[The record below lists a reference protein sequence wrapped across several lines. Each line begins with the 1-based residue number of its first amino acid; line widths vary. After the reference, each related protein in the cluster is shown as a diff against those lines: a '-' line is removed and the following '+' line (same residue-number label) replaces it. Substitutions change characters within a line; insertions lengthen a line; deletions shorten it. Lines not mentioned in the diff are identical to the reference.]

1 MIYFDN
7 ASTTKPD
14 KDVLDAFVK
23 ASEEN
28 YANPHSIHRL
38 AVDNAANIER
48 KKQETLKDL
57 NLSSR
62 DYEVIFT
69 SGATESNN
77 IIIQGFAHR
86 NKKRFSHLLTSNIE
100 HSSVENVFKEL
111 EKEGFKVDYIKV
123 TKEGVLDFD
132 DLRAHL
138 DGKPVFASFMAV
150 NNEIG
155 TVNNLE
161 KIREIIGP
169 EGILH
174 SDLVQGLGKAKINF
188 SSLDMMT
195 FTSHKIYGLKGCGCF
210 IKKRKINL
218 SPIVFGG
225 NQEEGLR
232 SGTMDYPSICA
243 FTLAVSKVIKD
254 YDKGFENVKEIRDY
268 IASELK
274 KVDGVIVHDFINA
287 SPYILSISLTK
298 KKASVVVEGLSNEDI
313 FVNSVSACNSRT
325 DAKSFVIEAIGC
337 SELEAKN
344 PIRLSFGKYN
354 TINEAKEFVKV
365 FKKILESIKS
375 ED

>member
-38 AVDNAANIER
+38 AMENAANIER
-48 KKQETLKDL
+48 KKQEILKDL

-77 IIIQGFAHR
+77 IVIQGFAHR
-86 NKKRFSHLLTSNIE
+86 NMKRFSHLLTSNIE

-132 DLRAHL
+132 DLKAHL

-155 TVNNLE
+155 TVNNLR

-169 EGILH
+169 DSILH
-174 SDLVQGLGKAKINF
+174 SDLVQGLGKAKIDF

-218 SPIVFGG
+218 NPIIFGG

-243 FTLAVSKVIKD
+243 FTLAVSKVIKN
-254 YDKGFENVKEIRDY
+254 YDKDYENVKEIRDY

-274 KVDGVIVHDFINA
+274 KIDGVFVHDFVDA

-298 KKASVVVEGLSNEDI
+298 KKASVVVEGLSNKDI

-325 DAKSFVIEAIGC
+325 DAKSFAIKAIGC

-365 FKKILESIKS
+365 FKEILESIKS
-375 ED
+375 EG

>member
-14 KDVLDAFVK
+14 KEVLEAFTK

-28 YANPHSIHRL
+28 FANPHSIHKL
-38 AVDNAANIER
+38 AMENAANIER
-48 KKQETLKDL
+48 KKNDILKTI
-57 NLSSR
+57 NLSNR

-77 IIIQGFAHR
+77 IVIQGFAHR
-86 NKKRFSHLLTSNIE
+86 NQKRFNHFLTSNVE

-123 TKEGVLDFD
+123 TKDGVLDLD
-132 DLRAHL
+132 DLKAHL

-155 TVNNLE
+155 TTNDLK

-169 EGILH
+169 DSILH
-174 SDLVQGLGKAKINF
+174 SDLVQALGKAKIDF

-218 SPIVFGG
+218 NPIVYGG

-243 FTLAVSKVIKD
+243 FTLAIQKVIKE
-254 YDKGFENVKEIRDY
+254 YDKDYSQVKEIRDY
-268 IASELK
+268 IANELK
-274 KVDGVIVHDFINA
+274 NIDGVVVHDYKTC

-298 KKASVVVEGLSNEDI
+298 KKASVVVEALSNRKI
-313 FVNSVSACNSRT
+313 YVNSVSACYSKT
-325 DAKSFVIEAIGC
+325 EAASYVLEAIGR
-337 SELEAKN
+337 SEEEAKN

-354 TINEAKEFVKV
+354 TLGEAKEFVV
-365 FKKILESIKS
+365 AFKEVLESIKG
-375 ED
+375 